1 MQPTCSGDKTVS
13 CNSTSF
19 QFSTK
24 ALTEPGRGL
33 RASPDICGSSSELP
47 IFFVATSSGSFPL
60 SNIVPSESSVLTS
73 WSEQSPVRWGR
84 KLIDDQ
90 SDPEKLGKE
99 FCCFIFAKNWSY
111 SLPTLGNTVDLL
123 FKFKAAPQRQKI
135 YKVQQVGFTFSTKSD
150 GSWIDKATANE
161 ISFSLSKVN

>member
-33 RASPDICGSSSELP
+33 GASPDICGSSSELP

-73 WSEQSPVRWGR
+73 WSEESPVRWGEN
-84 KLIDDQ
+84 KLMTKVIQ
-90 SDPEKLGKE
+90 KSSGKS
-99 FCCFIFAKNWSY
+99 FVVSF
-111 SLPTLGNTVDLL
+111 L
-123 FKFKAAPQRQKI
+123 QKI
-135 YKVQQVGFTFSTKSD
+135 GHIHYRHWEILLIYYSNLKQFLNAKKFTKFSRLVSPSALKVMVLGSTRLLLTK
-150 GSWIDKATANE
+150 
-161 ISFSLSKVN
+161 FLFLSLV